1 MTRNITLKLDDA
13 ILEKA
18 RHKAVQQN
26 QSLSQWVADVILQT
40 VGHDADYAAAKRR
53 AIAHLRKGYRLG
65 GKPLT
70 RDQAHE
76 RR

>member
-1 MTRNITLKLDDA
+1 MTRNITLKIDDA

-18 RHKAVQQN
+18 RHAAVQQN
-26 QSLSQWVADVILQT
+26 QSLSQWVGDAILQII
-40 VGHDADYAAAKRR
+40 GHDADYAAARRR
-53 AIAHLRKGYRLG
+53 AIAHLKKGYKLG